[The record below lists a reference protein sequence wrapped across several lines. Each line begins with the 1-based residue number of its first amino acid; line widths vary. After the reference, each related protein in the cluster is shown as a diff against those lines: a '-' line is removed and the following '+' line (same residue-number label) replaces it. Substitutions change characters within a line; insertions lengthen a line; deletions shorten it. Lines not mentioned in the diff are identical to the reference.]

1 MKKMKNLF
9 MGLAALSCIIMF
21 AQCTAN
27 KGGQD
32 TATTEGQGGL
42 SEMKVAF
49 VEIDTLL
56 SKYNFCIDLNEALVK
71 KSENVRLQLNQKAQ
85 DLQKQQQEFQ
95 TKYQNNA
102 FLSAERAQQEYNR
115 INKLSEDLQTLSDK
129 LQSEL
134 QAESDKNNMQLS
146 DSIRNFLKEYNKT
159 KGFTLIISNTGMDNL
174 LYADE
179 ALNITQEVLDGL
191 NARYSKPIN

>member
-1 MKKMKNLF
+1 MKKMRNLI
-9 MGLAALSCIIMF
+9 MGLAALSCIMMF
-21 AQCTAN
+21 AQCAGN
-27 KGGQD
+27 QNGQN
-32 TATTEGQGGL
+32 TEDAAVPGVL
-42 SEMKVAF
+42 TDIKVAY

-56 SKYNFCIDLNEALVK
+56 SKYNFCIDLNEAMVK

-134 QAESDKNNMQLS
+134 AAESEKNNIQLS
-146 DSIRNFLKEYNKT
+146 DSIKNFLKEYNKT

-174 LYADE
+174 LYADK
-179 ALNITQEVLDGL
+179 ALDITQEVLDGL
-191 NARYSKPIN
+191 NARYSK

>member
-1 MKKMKNLF
+1 MRNLI
-9 MGLAALSCIIMF
+9 MGLAALSCIMMF
-21 AQCTAN
+21 AQCAGN
-27 KGGQD
+27 QNGQ
-32 TATTEGQGGL
+32 TTEGTATP
-42 SEMKVAF
+42 SVVSDMKVAY

-56 SKYNFCIDLNEALVK
+56 SKYNFCIDLNEAMVK

-102 FLSAERAQQEYNR
+102 FLSAERAQQEYDR
-115 INKLSEDLQTLSDK
+115 ITKLSDDLQKLSDK

-134 QAESDKNNMQLS
+134 AAESEKNNIQLS
-146 DSIRNFLKEYNKT
+146 DSIKNFLKEYNKT

-174 LYADE
+174 LYADK
-179 ALNITQEVLDGL
+179 ALDITQEVLDGL
-191 NARYSKPIN
+191 NARYSK

>member
-1 MKKMKNLF
+1 MKKMRNLI
-9 MGLAALSCIIMF
+9 MGLAALSCIMMF
-21 AQCTAN
+21 AQCAGN
-27 KGGQD
+27 QNGQ
-32 TATTEGQGGL
+32 TTEGTATP
-42 SEMKVAF
+42 SVVSDMKVAY

-56 SKYNFCIDLNEALVK
+56 SKYNFCIDLNEAMVK

-134 QAESDKNNMQLS
+134 AAESEKNNLQLQ
-146 DSIRNFLKEYNKT
+146 DSIKNFLKEYNKA

-174 LYADE
+174 LYADQ
-179 ALNITQEVLDGL
+179 ALDITQEVLDGL
-191 NARYSKPIN
+191 NARYSK

>member
-9 MGLAALSCIIMF
+9 MGLAALSCIMMF

-27 KGGQD
+27 KGGQE
-32 TATTEGQGGL
+32 TTTTETAGVL
-42 SEMKVAF
+42 SDIRVAF
-49 VEIDTLL
+49 VEVDTLL
-56 SKYNFCIDLNEALVK
+56 SKYNFCIDLNEAFVK

-134 QAESDKNNMQLS
+134 AAESEKNNMQLQ
-146 DSIRNFLKEYNKT
+146 DSIKNYLKEYNKT

-191 NARYSKPIN
+191 NARYSAKQN

>member
-1 MKKMKNLF
+1 MKNLI
-9 MGLAALSCIIMF
+9 MGLAALSCIMMF
-21 AQCTAN
+21 AQCAN
-27 KGGQD
+27 KGGQE
-32 TATTEGQGGL
+32 TATNDA
-42 SEMKVAF
+42 S

-56 SKYNFCIDLNEALVK
+56 AKYNFCIDLNEAMVK

-134 QAESDKNNMQLS
+134 AAESEKNNMQLQ
-146 DSIRNFLKEYNKT
+146 DSIKNFLKEYNKT

-174 LYADE
+174 LYADD
-179 ALNITQEVLDGL
+179 AMNITQEVLDGL

>member
-1 MKKMKNLF
+1 MKKMRNLI
-9 MGLAALSCIIMF
+9 MGLAALSCIMMF
-21 AQCTAN
+21 AQCAGN
-27 KGGQD
+27 QNGQ
-32 TATTEGQGGL
+32 TTEGTATP
-42 SEMKVAF
+42 SVVSDMKVAY

-56 SKYNFCIDLNEALVK
+56 SKYNFCIDLNEAMVK

-102 FLSAERAQQEYNR
+102 FLSAERAQQEYDR
-115 INKLSEDLQTLSDK
+115 ITKLNDDLQKLSDK

-134 QAESDKNNMQLS
+134 AAESEKNNIQLS
-146 DSIRNFLKEYNKT
+146 DSIKNFLKEYNKT

-174 LYADE
+174 LYADK
-179 ALNITQEVLDGL
+179 ALDITQEVLDGL
-191 NARYSKPIN
+191 NARYSK

>member
-1 MKKMKNLF
+1 MKKMKNLI
-9 MGLAALSCIIMF
+9 MGLAALSCIMMF
-21 AQCTAN
+21 AQCAGN
-27 KGGQD
+27 QNGQS
-32 TATTEGQGGL
+32 TEGAATPGVL
-42 SEMKVAF
+42 SDIKVAY

-56 SKYNFCIDLNEALVK
+56 SKYNFCIDLNEAMVK

-134 QAESDKNNMQLS
+134 AAESEKNNLQLQ
-146 DSIRNFLKEYNKT
+146 DSIKNFLKEYNKA

-174 LYADE
+174 LYADQ
-179 ALNITQEVLDGL
+179 ALDITQEVLDGL
-191 NARYSKPIN
+191 NARYSK

>member
-1 MKKMKNLF
+1 MKKMRNLI
-9 MGLAALSCIIMF
+9 MGLAALSCIMMF
-21 AQCTAN
+21 AQCAGN
-27 KGGQD
+27 QNGQS
-32 TATTEGQGGL
+32 TEGAATPDVL
-42 SEMKVAF
+42 SDIKVAY

-56 SKYNFCIDLNEALVK
+56 SKYNFCIDLNEAMVK

-134 QAESDKNNMQLS
+134 AAESEKNNLQLQ
-146 DSIRNFLKEYNKT
+146 DSIKNFLKEYNKT

-174 LYADE
+174 LFADQ
-179 ALNITQEVLDGL
+179 ALDITQEVLDGL
-191 NARYSKPIN
+191 NARYSTK

>member
-1 MKKMKNLF
+1 MKKMRNLI
-9 MGLAALSCIIMF
+9 MGLAALSCIMMF
-21 AQCTAN
+21 AQCAGN
-27 KGGQD
+27 QNGK
-32 TATTEGQGGL
+32 TTEGTATP
-42 SEMKVAF
+42 SVVSDMKVAY

-56 SKYNFCIDLNEALVK
+56 SKYNFCIDLNEAMVK

-102 FLSAERAQQEYNR
+102 FLSAERAQQEYDR
-115 INKLSEDLQTLSDK
+115 ITKLSDDLQKLSDK

-134 QAESDKNNMQLS
+134 AAESEKNNIQLS
-146 DSIRNFLKEYNKT
+146 DSIKNFLKEYNKT

-174 LYADE
+174 LYADK
-179 ALNITQEVLDGL
+179 ALDITQEVLDGL
-191 NARYSKPIN
+191 NARYSK

>member
-1 MKKMKNLF
+1 MIYD
-9 MGLAALSCIIMF
+9 G
-21 AQCTAN
+21 
-27 KGGQD
+27 
-32 TATTEGQGGL
+32 
-42 SEMKVAF
+42 
-49 VEIDTLL
+49 
-56 SKYNFCIDLNEALVK
+56 FCIDLNEAMVK

-134 QAESDKNNMQLS
+134 AAESEKNNMQLQ
-146 DSIRNFLKEYNKT
+146 DSIKNFLKEYNKT

-174 LYADE
+174 LYADD
-179 ALNITQEVLDGL
+179 AMNITQEVLDGL

>member
-9 MGLAALSCIIMF
+9 MGLAALSCIMMF

-146 DSIRNFLKEYNKT
+146 DSIRNFQCFRQSVGNRT
-159 KGFTLIISNTGMDNL
+159 VCRITSSR
-174 LYADE
+174 LYP
-179 ALNITQEVLDGL
+179 ALPYGQRVGKW
-191 NARYSKPIN
+191 R

>member
-1 MKKMKNLF
+1 MKNLI
-9 MGLAALSCIIMF
+9 MGLAALSCIMMF
-21 AQCTAN
+21 AQCAN
-27 KGGQD
+27 KGGQE
-32 TATTEGQGGL
+32 TATNDASGAL
-42 SEMKVAF
+42 SDMKVAF

-56 SKYNFCIDLNEALVK
+56 AKYNFCIDLNEAMVK

-134 QAESDKNNMQLS
+134 AAESEKN
-146 DSIRNFLKEYNKT
+146 IKNFLKEYNKT

-174 LYADE
+174 LYADD
-179 ALNITQEVLDGL
+179 AMNITQEVLDGL

>member
-1 MKKMKNLF
+1 MKKMRNLI
-9 MGLAALSCIIMF
+9 MGLAALSCIMMF
-21 AQCTAN
+21 AQCAGN
-27 KGGQD
+27 QNGQ
-32 TATTEGQGGL
+32 TTEGTATP
-42 SEMKVAF
+42 SVVSDMKVAY

-56 SKYNFCIDLNEALVK
+56 SKYNFCIDLNEAMVK

-102 FLSAERAQQEYNR
+102 FLSAERAQQEYDR
-115 INKLSEDLQTLSDK
+115 ITKLSDDLQKLSDK

-134 QAESDKNNMQLS
+134 AAESEKNNIQLS
-146 DSIRNFLKEYNKT
+146 DSIKNFLKEYNKT

-174 LYADE
+174 LYADK
-179 ALNITQEVLDGL
+179 ALDITQEVLDGL
-191 NARYSKPIN
+191 NARYSK

>member
-1 MKKMKNLF
+1 
-9 MGLAALSCIIMF
+9 MF
-21 AQCTAN
+21 AQCAN
-27 KGGQD
+27 KGGQE
-32 TATTEGQGGL
+32 TATNDASGAL
-42 SEMKVAF
+42 SDMKVAF

-56 SKYNFCIDLNEALVK
+56 AKYNFCIDLNEAMVK

-134 QAESDKNNMQLS
+134 AAESEKNNMQLQ
-146 DSIRNFLKEYNKT
+146 DSIKNFLKEYNKT

-174 LYADE
+174 LYADD
-179 ALNITQEVLDGL
+179 AMNITQEVLDGL

>member
-1 MKKMKNLF
+1 MKKMRNLI
-9 MGLAALSCIIMF
+9 MGLAALSCIMMF
-21 AQCTAN
+21 AQCAGN
-27 KGGQD
+27 QNGQSTD
-32 TATTEGQGGL
+32 GAATPGVL
-42 SEMKVAF
+42 SDIKVAY

-56 SKYNFCIDLNEALVK
+56 SKYNFCIDLNEAMVK

-134 QAESDKNNMQLS
+134 AAESEKNNLQLQ
-146 DSIRNFLKEYNKT
+146 DSIKNFLKEYNKA

-174 LYADE
+174 LYADQ
-179 ALNITQEVLDGL
+179 ALDITQEVLDGL
-191 NARYSKPIN
+191 NARYSK

>member
-1 MKKMKNLF
+1 
-9 MGLAALSCIIMF
+9 
-21 AQCTAN
+21 
-27 KGGQD
+27 
-32 TATTEGQGGL
+32 
-42 SEMKVAF
+42 
-49 VEIDTLL
+49 
-56 SKYNFCIDLNEALVK
+56 VK

-134 QAESDKNNMQLS
+134 AAESEKNNMQLQ
-146 DSIRNFLKEYNKT
+146 DSIKNFLKEYNKT

-174 LYADE
+174 LYADD
-179 ALNITQEVLDGL
+179 AMNITQEVLDGL

>member
-1 MKKMKNLF
+1 MKKMRNLI
-9 MGLAALSCIIMF
+9 MGLAALSCIMMF
-21 AQCTAN
+21 AQCAGN
-27 KGGQD
+27 QNGQS
-32 TATTEGQGGL
+32 TEGAATPGVL
-42 SEMKVAF
+42 SDIKVAY

-56 SKYNFCIDLNEALVK
+56 SKYNFCIDLNEAMVK

-134 QAESDKNNMQLS
+134 AAESEKNNLQLQ
-146 DSIRNFLKEYNKT
+146 DSIKNFLKEYNKA
-159 KGFTLIISNTGMDNL
+159 KCFTLIISNTGMDNL
-174 LYADE
+174 LYADQ
-179 ALNITQEVLDGL
+179 ALDITQEVLDGL
-191 NARYSKPIN
+191 NARYSK

>member
-1 MKKMKNLF
+1 
-9 MGLAALSCIIMF
+9 MGLAALSCIMMF
-21 AQCTAN
+21 AQCAGN
-27 KGGQD
+27 QNGQ
-32 TATTEGQGGL
+32 TTEGTATP
-42 SEMKVAF
+42 SVVSDMKVAY

-56 SKYNFCIDLNEALVK
+56 SKYNFCIDLNEAMVK

-102 FLSAERAQQEYNR
+102 FLSAERAQQEYDR
-115 INKLSEDLQTLSDK
+115 ITKLSDDLQKLSDK

-134 QAESDKNNMQLS
+134 AAESEKNNIQLS
-146 DSIRNFLKEYNKT
+146 DSIKNFLKEYNKT

-174 LYADE
+174 LYADK
-179 ALNITQEVLDGL
+179 ALDITQEVLDGL
-191 NARYSKPIN
+191 NARYSK

>member
-1 MKKMKNLF
+1 MKKMRNLI
-9 MGLAALSCIIMF
+9 MGLAALSCIMMF
-21 AQCTAN
+21 AQCAGN
-27 KGGQD
+27 QNGQS
-32 TATTEGQGGL
+32 TEGAATPGVL
-42 SEMKVAF
+42 SDIKVAY

-56 SKYNFCIDLNEALVK
+56 SKYNFCIDLNEAMVK

-134 QAESDKNNMQLS
+134 AAESEKNNLQLQ
-146 DSIRNFLKEYNKT
+146 DSIKNFLKEYNKA

-174 LYADE
+174 LYADQ
-179 ALNITQEVLDGL
+179 ALDITQEVLDGL
-191 NARYSKPIN
+191 NARYSK

>member
-1 MKKMKNLF
+1 MKKMRNLI
-9 MGLAALSCIIMF
+9 MGLEALSCIMMF
-21 AQCTAN
+21 AQCAGN
-27 KGGQD
+27 QNGQS
-32 TATTEGQGGL
+32 TEGAATPGVL
-42 SEMKVAF
+42 SDIKVAY

-56 SKYNFCIDLNEALVK
+56 SKYNFCIDLNEAMVK

-134 QAESDKNNMQLS
+134 AAESEKNNLQLQ
-146 DSIRNFLKEYNKT
+146 DSIKNFLKEYNKA

-174 LYADE
+174 LYADQ
-179 ALNITQEVLDGL
+179 ALDITQEVLDGL
-191 NARYSKPIN
+191 NARYSK

>member
-1 MKKMKNLF
+1 M
-9 MGLAALSCIIMF
+9 
-21 AQCTAN
+21 
-27 KGGQD
+27 
-32 TATTEGQGGL
+32 
-42 SEMKVAF
+42 
-49 VEIDTLL
+49 
-56 SKYNFCIDLNEALVK
+56 VK

-134 QAESDKNNMQLS
+134 AAESEKNNMQLQ
-146 DSIRNFLKEYNKT
+146 DSIKNFLKEYNKT

-174 LYADE
+174 LYADD
-179 ALNITQEVLDGL
+179 AMNITQEVLDGL

>member
-1 MKKMKNLF
+1 MKKMRNLI
-9 MGLAALSCIIMF
+9 MGLAALSCIVMF
-21 AQCTAN
+21 AQCAGN
-27 KGGQD
+27 QNGQNTEG
-32 TATTEGQGGL
+32 TATP
-42 SEMKVAF
+42 SVVSDMKVAY

-56 SKYNFCIDLNEALVK
+56 SKYNFCIDLNEAMVK

-102 FLSAERAQQEYNR
+102 FLSAERAQQEYDR
-115 INKLSEDLQTLSDK
+115 ITKLSDDLQKLSDK

-134 QAESDKNNMQLS
+134 AAESEKNNIQLS
-146 DSIRNFLKEYNKT
+146 DSIKNFLKEYNKT

-174 LYADE
+174 LYADK
-179 ALNITQEVLDGL
+179 ALDITQEVLDGL
-191 NARYSKPIN
+191 NARYSK

>member
-1 MKKMKNLF
+1 MRNLI
-9 MGLAALSCIIMF
+9 MGLAALSCIMMF
-21 AQCTAN
+21 AQCAGN
-27 KGGQD
+27 QNGQATEG
-32 TATTEGQGGL
+32 TATP
-42 SEMKVAF
+42 SVVSDMKVAY

-56 SKYNFCIDLNEALVK
+56 SKYNFCIDLNEAMVK

-102 FLSAERAQQEYNR
+102 FLSAERAQQEYDR
-115 INKLSEDLQTLSDK
+115 ITKLSDDLQKLSDK

-134 QAESDKNNMQLS
+134 AAESEKNNIQLS
-146 DSIRNFLKEYNKT
+146 DSIKNFLKEYNKT

-174 LYADE
+174 LYADK
-179 ALNITQEVLDGL
+179 ALDITQEVLDGL
-191 NARYSKPIN
+191 NARYSK

>member
-1 MKKMKNLF
+1 MKKMRNLI
-9 MGLAALSCIIMF
+9 MGLAALSCIMMF
-21 AQCTAN
+21 AQCAGN
-27 KGGQD
+27 QNGQS
-32 TATTEGQGGL
+32 TEGAATPGVL
-42 SEMKVAF
+42 SDIKVAY

-56 SKYNFCIDLNEALVK
+56 SKYNFCIDLNEAMVK
-71 KSENVRLQLNQKAQ
+71 KSENVRLRLNQKAQ

-134 QAESDKNNMQLS
+134 AAENEKNNLQLQ
-146 DSIRNFLKEYNKT
+146 DSIKNFLKEYNKA

-174 LYADE
+174 LYADK
-179 ALNITQEVLDGL
+179 ALDITQEVLDGL
-191 NARYSKPIN
+191 NARYSK

>member
-1 MKKMKNLF
+1 MKKMKNLI
-9 MGLAALSCIIMF
+9 MGLAALSCIMMF
-21 AQCTAN
+21 TQCTA
-27 KGGQD
+27 KGAQD
-32 TATTEGQGGL
+32 TATSSEQGVL
-42 SEMKVAF
+42 SDIKVAF
-49 VEIDTLL
+49 VEIDPLL
-56 SKYNFCIDLNEALVK
+56 SKYNFCIDLNEAMVK

-134 QAESDKNNMQLS
+134 QAESDKNNLQLS
-146 DSIRNFLKEYNKT
+146 DSIKNFLKEYNKT

-191 NARYSKPIN
+191 NARYSKPVN

>member
-1 MKKMKNLF
+1 MKKMRNLI
-9 MGLAALSCIIMF
+9 MGLAALSCIVMF
-21 AQCTAN
+21 AQCAGN
-27 KGGQD
+27 QNGQ
-32 TATTEGQGGL
+32 TTEGTATP
-42 SEMKVAF
+42 SVVSDMKVAY

-56 SKYNFCIDLNEALVK
+56 SKYNFCIDLNEAMVK

-102 FLSAERAQQEYNR
+102 FLSAERAQQEYDR
-115 INKLSEDLQTLSDK
+115 ITKLSDDLQKLSDK

-134 QAESDKNNMQLS
+134 AAESEKNNIQLS
-146 DSIRNFLKEYNKT
+146 DSIKNFLKEYNKT

-174 LYADE
+174 LYADK
-179 ALNITQEVLDGL
+179 ALDITQEVLDGL
-191 NARYSKPIN
+191 NARYSK

>member
-9 MGLAALSCIIMF
+9 MGLAALSCIMMF

-85 DLQKQQQEFQ
+85 DLQKQKDEVD
-95 TKYQNNA
+95 KAN
-102 FLSAERAQQEYNR
+102 SDAQQDINNTQNQIDQALQE
-115 INKLSEDLQTLSDK
+115 INKVSLSYFDFLHED
-129 LQSEL
+129 
-134 QAESDKNNMQLS
+134 NPYQLVEDVRCEIAG
-146 DSIRNFLKEYNKT
+146 DS
-159 KGFTLIISNTGMDNL
+159 
-174 LYADE
+174 
-179 ALNITQEVLDGL
+179 VVC
-191 NARYSKPIN
+191 

>member
-9 MGLAALSCIIMF
+9 MGLAALSCIMMF

-179 ALNITQEVLDGL
+179 VLNITQEVLDGL

>member
-1 MKKMKNLF
+1 MKNLI
-9 MGLAALSCIIMF
+9 MGLAALSCIMMF
-21 AQCTAN
+21 AQCAN
-27 KGGQD
+27 KGGQE
-32 TATTEGQGGL
+32 TTTGETSGAL
-42 SEMKVAF
+42 SDMKVAF

-56 SKYNFCIDLNEALVK
+56 AKYNFCIDLNEAMVK
-71 KSENVRLQLNQKAQ
+71 KSE
-85 DLQKQQQEFQ
+85 QQEFQ

-134 QAESDKNNMQLS
+134 AAESEKNNMQLQ
-146 DSIRNFLKEYNKT
+146 DSIKNYLKEYNKA
-159 KGFTLIISNTGMDNL
+159 KGFALIISNTGMDNL

-179 ALNITQEVLDGL
+179 AMNITQEVLDGL

>member
-1 MKKMKNLF
+1 MKKMRNLI
-9 MGLAALSCIIMF
+9 MGLAALSCIMMF
-21 AQCTAN
+21 AQCAGN
-27 KGGQD
+27 QNGQSTD
-32 TATTEGQGGL
+32 GTATPGVL
-42 SEMKVAF
+42 SDIKVAY

-56 SKYNFCIDLNEALVK
+56 SKYNFCIDLNEAMVK

-134 QAESDKNNMQLS
+134 AAESEKNNLQLQ
-146 DSIRNFLKEYNKT
+146 DSIKNFLKEYNKT

-174 LYADE
+174 LFADQ
-179 ALNITQEVLDGL
+179 ALDITQEVLDGL
-191 NARYSKPIN
+191 NARYSTK